1 MKTLQSLPPFAR
13 IGTRGSP
20 LALAQAR
27 LVRRLLCQAHGVGED
42 DIVISVI
49 STGGDRSQAS
59 NASLTEIGGK
69 GLFTKEI
76 DDAMLSGD
84 VDIGVHSSKD
94 VATALPQGLRLA
106 AFLEREDVRD
116 AFMSVKVQSLDHL
129 GERARF
135 GTSSIRRAAQV
146 LRVRPDLEIVPF
158 RGNVGTR
165 LQKLLDGVA
174 DATMLAMAGLNRLG
188 EGHRAT
194 AALDPEIFMPAPAQ
208 GAIGLAVR
216 SEDAR
221 MAALVAAL
229 DHAPTHAAISAERAM
244 LAILDGSCRTP
255 VGALSG
261 GGNGQLTLKGQILS
275 LDGRECFESFAT
287 GPDPVALGRAVGE
300 DLVAQAGS
308 DWLAKWTRR

>member
-1 MKTLQSLPPFAR
+1 MQSPAPFAR

-27 LVRRLLCQAHGVGED
+27 LLRRLLGAAHGVAED
-42 DIVISVI
+42 DIAIEVI

-76 DDAMLSGD
+76 DEAMLAGRI
-84 VDIGVHSSKD
+84 DIGVHSSKD
-94 VATALPQGLRLA
+94 VATRLPEGIMLA

-116 AFMSVKVQSLDHL
+116 AFLSVKVQSLDHL
-129 GERARF
+129 AERARF

-194 AALDPEIFMPAPAQ
+194 ALLDPEIFMPAPAQ

-216 SEDAR
+216 SDDAR
-221 MAALVAAL
+221 MAGLVEAL
-229 DHAPTHAAISAERAM
+229 DHAPTHTTITAERAM
-244 LAILDGSCRTP
+244 LAVLDGSCRTP
-255 VGALSG
+255 VGALSRLD
-261 GGNGQLTLKGQILS
+261 NGSLTLKGQILS
-275 LDGRECFESFAT
+275 LDGKTAFYSAAT
-287 GPDPVALGRAVGE
+287 GTDPESLGRQVGE
-300 DLVAQAGS
+300 DLIAQAGTE
-308 DWLAKWTRR
+308 WLAQWASL